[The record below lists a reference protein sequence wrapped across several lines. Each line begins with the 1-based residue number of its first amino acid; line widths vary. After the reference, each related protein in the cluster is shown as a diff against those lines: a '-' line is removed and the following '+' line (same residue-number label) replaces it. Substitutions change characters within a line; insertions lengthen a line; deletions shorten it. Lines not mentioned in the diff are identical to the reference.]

1 MPVDDAA
8 VRDLGLD
15 MEHSPNLTELRLP
28 SRIGCLAA
36 FGLGFI
42 GLLCVLLT
50 VIVGIM
56 AMNLQPSSISPIIV
70 VTLVVIALLYVLY
83 QAVRAVRYGVKVTIT
98 PDQLIARR
106 HWANGGKCLELYLN
120 QAHFEAGRRAIV
132 IGKGLKQIK
141 LGTGLKPEAQQA
153 IVGFLNR
160 VIAGHLHPDIEELRA
175 VSRSVK
181 DSPVGDALE
190 TWQTVAN
197 AGPLSFRTDRV
208 GYD

>member
-15 MEHSPNLTELRLP
+15 LEHSPNLTELRLP
-28 SRIGCLAA
+28 SRISCLAA

-42 GLLCVLLT
+42 GLLCVVFT
-50 VIVGIM
+50 VIAGVMVTDRRQSLIGPVIVS
-56 AMNLQPSSISPIIV
+56 LIV
-70 VTLVVIALLYVLY
+70 VALLFVLY
-83 QAVRAVRYGVKVTIT
+83 QAARAVRYGVKVTIT

-141 LGTGLKPEAQQA
+141 IGTGLKPEAQQA

-160 VIAGHLHPDIEELRA
+160 VIAGHLQPDVEELP
-175 VSRSVK
+175 VTSRSVER
-181 DSPVGDALE
+181 SPVGDALE

-197 AGPLSFRTDRV
+197 AGPLTFRTDRI
-208 GYD
+208 GHD